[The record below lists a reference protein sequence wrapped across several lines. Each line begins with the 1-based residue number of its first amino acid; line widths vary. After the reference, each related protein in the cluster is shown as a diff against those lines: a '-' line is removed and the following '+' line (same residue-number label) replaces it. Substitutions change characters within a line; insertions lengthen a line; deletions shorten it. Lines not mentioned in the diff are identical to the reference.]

1 MVQSFLIRSGHEYSS
16 AQDADQA
23 VEILR
28 LGEFELAIMDI
39 MMPGRNG
46 IDLLPQLVSEYPDMA
61 IIMMSSII
69 DTTTAVDAMRKGAY
83 DYITKPVDL
92 DELATRIEKA
102 LERRSLKLQ
111 NRQYQQNLEHMVDK
125 ATERLE
131 QRMRELSALN
141 SLFQSHIQNLQ
152 GAQETYAQL
161 QATISEFSLNLDTLA
176 HSARMVAEDN
186 QSHRIG
192 NGSQ

>member
-1 MVQSFLIRSGHEYSS
+1 MNLERTPERTIRVLIIDDNRHIREMVQSFLIRSGHEYSS

-83 DYITKPVDL
+83 DYITK
-92 DELATRIEKA
+92 
-102 LERRSLKLQ
+102 
-111 NRQYQQNLEHMVDK
+111 
-125 ATERLE
+125 
-131 QRMRELSALN
+131 
-141 SLFQSHIQNLQ
+141 
-152 GAQETYAQL
+152 
-161 QATISEFSLNLDTLA
+161 
-176 HSARMVAEDN
+176 
-186 QSHRIG
+186 
-192 NGSQ
+192 